1 MSNFND
7 FSWYK
12 EKKDIIV
19 DLLRKSSGIIED
31 ISLDQYAEALRQ
43 LERKVGNDTFRIQIV
58 GTFKNGKSTFINALL
73 GEDILPS
80 KALPCTAVINEI
92 KYGETKRAV
101 LNFRNPLPERLLSDI
116 PAPTLEHMKAHGMK
130 DVPPMDIEY
139 DRMEDY
145 VTIPVDGD
153 QDEISLK
160 SPYLSVELYYPSPF
174 LKEGVEIVDSPGLNE
189 NDERSAVTFSYLD
202 KADAI
207 IFLLDATRACAQDEM
222 DTIES
227 ILLPKGFSDM
237 FFAVNRFDLIRPK
250 EKNEVRKFVEDK
262 VRKYTT
268 NEIFCLSALQALDG
282 KIDNDQELLEESGFM
297 PFEKRLAEFLDKDK
311 GKIKL
316 AKPARELKHI
326 LANEALFKSIPSQ
339 RAQLNTNLQLLRARY
354 EAIQPQ
360 LVQYESQK
368 ENLKRDLAL
377 KVERKENNIARAI
390 ATQFREIA
398 NLIPAWI
405 EEFEP
410 KTDPGLFAKR
420 RQLDKIADEITAY
433 VSEKIKNVFNTWNQ
447 EVLIP
452 LVEESANEIFESTD
466 DMVKGILNGID
477 SLQDQISGTQKP
489 QDTSSGWVRAFGV
502 AGMCCGFYAG
512 ASMLTG
518 HFDFKEVAKS
528 LAVQVGV
535 SSGLLLLG
543 LANPILGIAATA
555 GVIWDAINR
564 GGKVAVRRV
573 KSDLTP
579 VIRNSVY
586 ESAPE
591 KASEIVAK
599 IDKEFQQSI
608 STAVKA
614 IDMKIDDL
622 KSQVAAVIEEKEKGQ
637 EYADQRLAMLDSSE
651 KELQH
656 ICNELDAFVMS
667 LVEGK

>member
-637 EYADQRLAMLDSSE
+637 EYADRRLAMLDSSE

-656 ICNELDAFVMS
+656 ICNELDTFVMS

>member
-637 EYADQRLAMLDSSE
+637 EYADRRLAMLDSSE

>member
-622 KSQVAAVIEEKEKGQ
+622 KSQVVAVIEEKEKGQ
-637 EYADQRLAMLDSSE
+637 EYADRRLAMLDSSE

>member
-19 DLLRKSSGIIED
+19 DMLRKSSGIIED

-420 RQLDKIADEITAY
+420 RQLDRIADEITAY

-637 EYADQRLAMLDSSE
+637 EYADRRLAMLDSSE

>member
-420 RQLDKIADEITAY
+420 RQLDRIADEITAY

-637 EYADQRLAMLDSSE
+637 EYADRRLAMLDSSE

-656 ICNELDAFVMS
+656 ICNELDTFVMS

>member
-410 KTDPGLFAKR
+410 KTDPGVFAKKK
-420 RQLDKIADEITAY
+420 QLEKISAEITEH
-433 VSEKIKNVFNTWNQ
+433 VSEKIKEVFKAWNQ
-447 EVLIP
+447 DVLIP

-466 DMVKGILNGID
+466 NTLKGILDGID
-477 SLQDQISGTQKP
+477 KLQTQLSGTP
-489 QDTSSGWVRAFGV
+489 EVQDKSSGWTRVFGI
-502 AGMCCGFYAG
+502 AGLCCGFASG
-512 ASMLTG
+512 ASMLSG
-518 HFDFKEVAKS
+518 HFDFKTVAKS
-528 LAVQVGV
+528 LAMDVGLGT
-535 SSGLLLLG
+535 GLLLLG
-543 LANPILGIAATA
+543 LANPLFAIGGAILVVWRSIA
-555 GVIWDAINR
+555 
-564 GGKVAVRRV
+564 GGSKV
-573 KSDLTP
+573 
-579 VIRNSVY
+579 VIRNIKEQLTPIIRNSII
-586 ESAPE
+586 ENAP
-591 KASEIVAK
+591 KKSSEIVAK

-608 STAVKA
+608 GTAVKA

-637 EYADQRLAMLDSSE
+637 EYADRRLAMLDSSE

-656 ICNELDAFVMS
+656 ICNELDTFVMS

>member
-19 DLLRKSSGIIED
+19 DMLRKSSGIIED

-637 EYADQRLAMLDSSE
+637 EYADRRLAMLDSSE

>member
-92 KYGETKRAV
+92 KYDETKRAV

-420 RQLDKIADEITAY
+420 RQLDRIADEITAY

-637 EYADQRLAMLDSSE
+637 EYADRRLAMLDSSE

-656 ICNELDAFVMS
+656 ICNELDTFVMS